1 MHPDKTKSTYIFL
14 ISIHRF
20 NSSISSTDTNGPIW
34 DKGKTG
40 PLSQYA
46 NHVLR
51 DEPRRVFDVNE
62 Q

>member
-1 MHPDKTKSTYIFL
+1 MKFSIFIP
-14 ISIHRF
+14 IS
-20 NSSISSTDTNGPIW
+20 DTNAPIW

-51 DEPRRVFDVNE
+51 DEPRRLFDVN
-62 Q
+62 